1 MRTLASFDLYRKVPR
16 DLTEPTLS
24 GAIVSACTVSVAL
37 YLFVA
42 EFLVLLQRR
51 WESEMIIEESK
62 TEEKLQI
69 NLDITM
75 SSMPCELLSFDAQ
88 DVMGSYE
95 VDAHGNLF
103 KDRLTSKGDLIGT
116 QEIKSSHFGASS
128 TLSRHYS
135 LGYGNQDVDALRKS
149 INSGEGCR
157 IRGFVK
163 VNKVP
168 GNLHLST
175 YSHSFLF
182 GSLYQ
187 ETRNLNI
194 SHTVNHISFGVDADI
209 TYVKQHFQG
218 TGIVSPLDGVAQIH
232 EKSPP
237 SKDHGWSYAGSLDSA
252 IYEYYTKVV
261 PTTYV
266 PLDRAPLNV
275 YQFTANS
282 NKIVNQQM
290 PSLYLRYDFSPV
302 TVRYVE
308 TKESFSHFL
317 VQICAVVGGIF
328 TVAGIFDA
336 ALHKSIVHLA
346 KKAQIGKLG

>member
-1 MRTLASFDLYRKVPR
+1 MCICERKSAASVAQLEALGVWGVQGQVKWSQPARLEKFWYVPRQKVSRAKVILGYGHETFSPDERAKSRSREAIDAETVQAFCDEAGSKGIALARHLACTLAPGDGRAFAPDPAMRTLASFDLYRKVPR

-69 NLDITM
+69 NLNITM

-135 LGYGNQDVDALRKS
+135 LGYGNQETWTL
-149 INSGEGCR
+149 SGR
-157 IRGFVK
+157 A
-163 VNKVP
+163 
-168 GNLHLST
+168 ST
-175 YSHSFLF
+175 A
-182 GSLYQ
+182 GK
-187 ETRNLNI
+187 
-194 SHTVNHISFGVDADI
+194 A
-209 TYVKQHFQG
+209 
-218 TGIVSPLDGVAQIH
+218 
-232 EKSPP
+232 
-237 SKDHGWSYAGSLDSA
+237 AGS
-252 IYEYYTKVV
+252 E
-261 PTTYV
+261 
-266 PLDRAPLNV
+266 
-275 YQFTANS
+275 
-282 NKIVNQQM
+282 
-290 PSLYLRYDFSPV
+290 
-302 TVRYVE
+302 
-308 TKESFSHFL
+308 
-317 VQICAVVGGIF
+317 
-328 TVAGIFDA
+328 
-336 ALHKSIVHLA
+336 ALSK
-346 KKAQIGKLG
+346 